1 MRRNRIAVASFWIIV
16 VYLAMALYG
25 EGVFWYFHWKDMT
38 PPYQQTNLR
47 EEYLSPSVFRHPFA
61 VSSVD
66 DPGAVGS
73 PAVDHRGQPAAK
85 SVVARFRTG
94 LRTLAHHPLGT
105 DNLGRDVFQRTVQGA
120 RIAFQVGIIT
130 SCIAIPIGVILGCL
144 AGYFGGK
151 TDDFIVW
158 LYSTF
163 SSIPDLLFIMAIAM
177 VVGKGL
183 QGVYLGIGLT
193 TWVNLCRLIRGEVM
207 KHKTRPYVQ
216 VAHALGL
223 GPFRIMFRHILPNV
237 FHIVI
242 ITFSLRFPA
251 AISTEV
257 FMSFLGIGLTTWVN
271 LCRLIRGEVMKHK
284 TRPYVQAAH
293 ALGLG
298 PFRIMFRHILPN
310 VFHIVIITFSLRFPA
325 AISTEVFMSFLGI
338 GVQGEPSWGIMI
350 SNARLRL
357 WQGVWWEMT
366 FVTAAIFFI
375 VLAFN
380 LLGDALRDALDPRL
394 RTSER

>member
-1 MRRNRIAVASFWIIV
+1 MNRSMNKSNSLWVDAWRQLHRDRLVVVSFWVIV
-16 VYLAMALYG
+16 GYLAMALYG
-25 EGVFWYFHWKDMT
+25 EGVFWYFHWHDT
-38 PPYQQTNLR
+38 LPSYQQTNLT
-47 EEYLSPSVFRHPFA
+47 EEYLPPSVFRHPFA
-61 VSSVD
+61 LVPCADSSQS
-66 DPGAVGS
+66 AVHGL
-73 PAVDHRGQPAAK
+73 
-85 SVVARFRTG
+85 VARLGTG
-94 LRTLAHHPLGT
+94 LRRLAHHPLGT

-130 SCIAIPIGVILGCL
+130 ACIAIPIGVILGCL

-163 SSIPDLLFIMAIAM
+163 SSIPGLLFILAIAM

-183 QGVYLGIGLT
+183 LGVYLGIGLT
-193 TWVNLCRLIRGEVM
+193 TWVNLCRLIRGEVL
-207 KHKTRPYVQ
+207 KHKARPYVQ
-216 VAHALGL
+216 AARALGF
-223 GPFRIMFRHILPNV
+223 GPCRIMFRHILPNV
-237 FHIVI
+237 LH
-242 ITFSLRFPA
+242 L
-251 AISTEV
+251 
-257 FMSFLGIGLTTWVN
+257 
-271 LCRLIRGEVMKHK
+271 
-284 TRPYVQAAH
+284 
-293 ALGLG
+293 
-298 PFRIMFRHILPN
+298 
-310 VFHIVIITFSLRFPA
+310 VIITFSLRFPA